1 MKIDLTDLKKLIR
14 EQYLDMTGVDLLE
27 APIALD
33 EAIKGNKY
41 PFKAIFVFGPAGAG
55 KSFISDQIGIPEEF
69 RVSNPDEDIEA
80 QFGNF
85 GLSLKFAGKED
96 LKTFQQ
102 QQTFREKLQQ
112 ATRAK
117 TENWLL
123 TATPVVFDTTGEKT
137 KKMSDRITELA
148 KAGYDIAILQINV
161 PREISIDRDQNRAR
175 TVGGPTGEI
184 NDRYQ
189 REVAKDRA
197 YFNGFSQHPR
207 VTMLGGD
214 IYANLFDLR
223 TGEMLDGVTQ
233 DMVNA
238 MKTKDG
244 EPYTP
249 EYAQSLLDEVK
260 NQLRGFILLK
270 EPNNPTGQKLYAGML
285 ALVEATGG
293 RAGNALTDFAS
304 VVQDEEI
311 MAIPEIKAAV
321 DVIESLGGAK
331 EMFRQAQRGEETP
344 GVELGTAVPDEDGNL
359 QEPTAADLGTQRK
372 PGLKGAKD
380 FEKWRTN
387 AIATIRNRDDLD
399 DEEKRKRV
407 EKLATMSKADRYT
420 KGPALVAEQKNKL
433 YLKIKEMVRAA
444 LLNREG

>member
-1 MKIDLTDLKKLIR
+1 MVKLGLADIR
-14 EQYLDMTGVDLLE
+14 RLIKEQVE
-27 APIALD
+27 QLD

-55 KSFISDQIGIPEEF
+55 KSFISEQIGIPEEF

-161 PREISIDRDQNRAR
+161 PKEISIDRDQNRAR
-175 TVGGPTGEI
+175 TVGEPTATI

-189 REVAKDRA
+189 QEVAKDRA
-197 YFNGFSQHPR
+197 YFNRFSGHPR

-223 TGEMLDGVTQ
+223 DGSMLDGVTQ

-244 EPYTP
+244 KPYTP
-249 EYAQSLLDEVK
+249 EYAQSLLEQIK
-260 NQLRGFILLK
+260 NQLQGFILLK

-285 ALVEATGG
+285 ALVSATGG
-293 RAGNALTDFAS
+293 KAGNALTDFAS
-304 VVQDEEI
+304 VTQDKEI

-321 DVIESLGGAK
+321 DIIESLGGAK
-331 EMFRQAQRGEETP
+331 EMFQKAQRGEETP
-344 GVELGTAVPDEDGNL
+344 GAELGTAVPDEDGNL
-359 QEPTAADLGTQRK
+359 REPTATDLGTERN
-372 PGLKGAKD
+372 PED
-380 FEKWRTN
+380 FETWRQK
-387 AIATIRNRDDLD
+387 AIASVRARDDLSQK
-399 DEEKRKRV
+399 EKDKRIK
-407 EKLATMSKADRYT
+407 KLAELEKGERYT
-420 KGPALVAEQKNKL
+420 KGPDLVAEKV
-433 YLKIKEMVRAA
+433 YAKIKEMVRQH
-444 LLNREG
+444 LLTLKG